1 MAAAHTDGYLRMKV
15 QPSLSQDEIA
25 DAARRAL
32 DEDMGSGD
40 ITAALIP
47 EQATATAAVISRE
60 AAVLCG
66 CAWFDA
72 VFQQLDARIQILWHV
87 ADAERIAPGQV
98 LCELRGPAR
107 PLLSGERTALNFLQ
121 TLSATATVTRRYVD
135 AITGTGAWIL
145 DTRKTVPGLRR
156 AQKYAVLCGGGRNH
170 RMGLYDAF
178 LIKENHIAAA
188 GSITKAIAAA
198 RAQGPGK
205 PVEVEVENLEQ
216 LREALAA
223 GTDIV
228 LLDNFDVAL
237 LRNAVAV
244 NQRCAKLEASGNVT
258 LENVRNIAE
267 TGVDYISVGAL
278 TKNLRAVDLSMRL
291 GQRLAH

>member
-1 MAAAHTDGYLRMKV
+1 V
-15 QPSLSQDEIA
+15 QPSLSQQEIA
-25 DAARRAL
+25 DTARRAL

-47 EQATATAAVISRE
+47 TQTTATATVISRE

-66 CAWFDA
+66 RPWFDA
-72 VFQQLDARIQILWHV
+72 VFQQLDARIQILWHA
-87 ADAERIAPGQV
+87 ADAERIAPDQV
-98 LCELRGPAR
+98 LCELHGPAR

-121 TLSATATVTRRYVD
+121 TLSATATITRRYVN
-135 AITGTGAWIL
+135 AIEGTGAWIL

-156 AQKYAVLCGGGRNH
+156 AQKYAVLCGGGHNH

-198 RAQGPGK
+198 RAQEPAK
-205 PVEVEVENLEQ
+205 PIEVEVENLEQ
-216 LREALAA
+216 LREALAG
-223 GTDIV
+223 GTDTV
-228 LLDNFDVAL
+228 LLDNFDITL
-237 LRNAVAV
+237 LREAVAI

-258 LENVRNIAE
+258 LDNVRNIAD
-267 TGVDYISVGAL
+267 TGVDFISVGAL
-278 TKNLRAVDLSMRL
+278 TKNLRAVDLSMRFGQQGKKL
-291 GQRLAH
+291 GGS